1 MRSHTA
7 SILVAAW
14 LAAAGACVPA
24 PPVPRQGAAQDAAAD
39 PWPAVREARI
49 RELLPQAMTRTGIDA
64 WVVVCR
70 ENDNDPLALHVG
82 GESVGSS
89 VGILFLRQAGT
100 VESVALSLPVESG
113 ALRDLGLHDRLV
125 EFAAS
130 EDLWSSIA
138 RELVAAD
145 PARIAI
151 NSSERAVS
159 DGLSQTQRERL
170 ERAVGPQLA
179 SRFVSSDE
187 LVVEWLS
194 VKLPV
199 ELRILARA
207 AELTARMQ
215 EEAFASVV
223 PGRTREIDLAR
234 FLKRRMV
241 ALGVEAAWASAHNP
255 HVNSGVDRGRSQ
267 PTERV
272 IRSGDFIRTE
282 FGIKVHG
289 VWVTDIQ
296 RLAYVLAPDESAP
309 LAEAMERWEKVLHG
323 RRAAFEAM
331 RPGVRGVDVDFAQRE
346 RTREAGSLPVPW
358 STGHAVGYWA
368 QDVGPRLG
376 DAQGASRPAG
386 DALRELRPGQT
397 FAFGGLFAWRPNGAS
412 EGETKTISVKE
423 MVVVTD
429 GGVRFLIPPQEQLIL
444 IPATRP

>member
-1 MRSHTA
+1 MRSHA
-7 SILVAAW
+7 VSILVAAW
-14 LAAAGACVPA
+14 LTAAGACVPA
-24 PPVPRQGAAQDAAAD
+24 PPVPRQGETQDAAVD
-39 PWPAVREARI
+39 PWPAVRAARI
-49 RELLPQAMTRTGIDA
+49 RELLPQAMTRTDVDA

-70 ENDNDPLALHVG
+70 ENDNDPLAIHVG

-89 VGILFLRQAGT
+89 VGILFLRHDGA
-100 VESVALSLPVESG
+100 VESVALSAPVESR

-130 EDLWSSIA
+130 DDLWSSIA

-151 NSSERAVS
+151 NSSERAIS

-194 VKLPV
+194 VKLPI
-199 ELRILARA
+199 ELRNLARA

-215 EEAFASVV
+215 EEAYASVV

-234 FLKRRMV
+234 FMKRRMV
-241 ALGVEAAWASAHNP
+241 ELGVEAAWAPAHNP
-255 HVNSGVDRGRSQ
+255 NVNAAVDRGRSQ
-267 PTERV
+267 ATERV
-272 IRSGDFIRTE
+272 IRSGDFIRID

-309 LAEAMERWEKVLHG
+309 PAEAMERWEKALRG

-331 RPGVRGVDVDFAQRE
+331 RPGVRGYDVDLAQRE
-346 RTREAGSLPVPW
+346 WAREAGSLPTPW
-358 STGHAVGYWA
+358 STGHPVGYWT

-376 DAQGASRPAG
+376 DALGSSPPSG

-397 FAFGGLFAWRPNGAS
+397 FAFGGMFAWRPHGAAV
-412 EGETKTISVKE
+412 GETTTIAVKE

-429 GGVRFLIPPQEQLIL
+429 SGARFLIPPQEELIL